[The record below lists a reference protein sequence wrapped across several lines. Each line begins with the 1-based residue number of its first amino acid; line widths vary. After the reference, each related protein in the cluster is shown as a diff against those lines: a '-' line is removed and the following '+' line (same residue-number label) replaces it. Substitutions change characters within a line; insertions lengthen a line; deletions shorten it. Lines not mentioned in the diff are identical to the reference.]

1 MPNVSQLMNLS
12 KRILIPP
19 APAVAPSNA
28 DASADRKLPSARK
41 GKLYIDISPMQEAE
55 YTGIPHV
62 AAKLCEEL
70 LGDSTMEPAFFYN
83 RHQVPI
89 EIVEHLL
96 QMRSGSML
104 RWAAA
109 RFAFRPMLDPR
120 SRDYE
125 TYGLHTNMKF
135 ARRMFPIEGQIV
147 HDLTTIVTPQHH
159 TPGTN
164 EYHQTKFYGDLMSND
179 ITFAV
184 SQSTATDLRTYYP
197 GVEERDLVVA
207 HLGVDWAHIDERA
220 RDLAFEAERFILV
233 LGTIEPR
240 KNIGI
245 VLDLLKRNPQFA
257 RTYRIVIGGRIGWG
271 AQFEKEIEDRGLKPL
286 LESGRILQTGF
297 VSETAKYLLFRHAA
311 AVVYPSTYEG
321 FGLPVA
327 EAVSLGAPIVT
338 TPSSSIPEVGRE
350 FAHYFTSG
358 DVASLEQALSA
369 AIRQKHV
376 AVSRSGETLESWSER
391 FSWNRCYTTIRDAF
405 LRVNKSADI
414 SGMQDVYRH
423 A

>member
-1 MPNVSQLMNLS
+1 MPNVSQFVNLS

-19 APAVAPSNA
+19 PQATAEPVKPA
-28 DASADRKLPSARK
+28 ARRR

-62 AAKLCEEL
+62 AAKLCEDL
-70 LGDSTMEPAFFYN
+70 LGDAPRMEPGFFYN

-96 QMRSGSML
+96 KMRSGSIL
-104 RWAAA
+104 RWGAA
-109 RFAFRPMLDPR
+109 RFAFKPMLDPR
-120 SRDYE
+120 SREYE

-135 ARRMFPIEGQIV
+135 ARRMFPVEGQIV

-184 SQSTATDLRTYYP
+184 SQSTATDLKTYYP
-197 GVEERDLVVA
+197 AVSERDLVVA
-207 HLGVDWAHIDERA
+207 HLGVDWSHIDQRA
-220 RDLAFEAERFILV
+220 RDLKFDSERFILV

-245 VLDLLKRNPQFA
+245 MLDLLQRNPQFA
-257 RTYRIVIGGRIGWG
+257 RTYRIVICGRVGWG
-271 AQFEKEIEDRGLKPL
+271 DRFEKEIERRGLTPL
-286 LESGRILQTGF
+286 IENGRIRQTGF

-338 TPSSSIPEVGRE
+338 TPSSSIPEVGRD
-350 FAHYFTSG
+350 FANYFSSG
-358 DVASLEQALSA
+358 DVVSLEEALNA
-369 AIRQKHV
+369 AIRQKRV
-376 AVSRSGETLESWSER
+376 LESRTGETLQSWLDR

-405 LRVNKSADI
+405 LGLDRSADT
-414 SGMQDVYRH
+414 SRMQDVCHH